1 MNFPL
6 DNLTSKKNLNLFS
19 TPKFTDIQF
28 DKDNPNKSN
37 FFDCESLSKDAAIYG
52 SKNMNINILEDLN
65 NKMSDNLTKNKE
77 DSNQNN
83 KDELILKENFSL
95 SSIGKYHTNNNIN
108 IINININN
116 NKKMDK
122 DEKNNIALMSFCDKL
137 DNYSFNNYSC
147 STYKDKKE
155 KNNFNSINNMKSL
168 NEAIYY
174 NESEIKKDNNN
185 NINSGNINTHN
196 SHNSNSNSNSNEN
209 NSTSFKY
216 NLPLEND
223 KIPLI
228 NYFVNIPNN

>member
-1 MNFPL
+1 MIFLL

-19 TPKFTDIQF
+19 TPKFTDIQINE
-28 DKDNPNKSN
+28 DNPNKSN
-37 FFDCESLSKDAAIYG
+37 FFNCESLSKDAGIYG

-95 SSIGKYHTNNNIN
+95 SSIGKYHTNNNNIN

-168 NEAIYY
+168 NEAIYS
-174 NESEIKKDNNN
+174 NESEIKKIIIKILIVVILILITVIIVIVIATVTVMKIIVLHL
-185 NINSGNINTHN
+185 NIICHWKMI
-196 SHNSNSNSNSNEN
+196 
-209 NSTSFKY
+209 KY
-216 NLPLEND
+216 H
-223 KIPLI
+223 
-228 NYFVNIPNN
+228 